1 MKEAVC
7 QCSGRKCH
15 GKSGVSLY
23 EKYLDKIETADIIET
38 VMMNQKRVY
47 LYRKKVLR
55 RPVRLWNWTE
65 NGAAG
70 KV

>member
-7 QCSGRKCH
+7 QCSENSR
-15 GKSGVSLY
+15 

-47 LYRKKVLR
+47 LYRKIVLR
-55 RPVRLWNWTE
+55 RPVGLWNWTE
-65 NGAAG
+65 NGVAG
-70 KV
+70 KA